1 MSVRHWR
8 RILRRLAAQDGVSLI
23 ELLVVIAAGT
33 VVMSGLFTMIE
44 VTLRQTTRTFNRV
57 DATQR
62 ARKTLEGM
70 MNELHSACIAPSATP
85 IQPQSSATRILFES
99 QYSNAATVTPV
110 TEHEITYDSVA
121 HTLTEQT
128 YVATG
133 GTSPN
138 WTFSATP
145 TKPQPTTLLT
155 NVRTAQFAYYAY
167 QQVSFT
173 DAAGNPYVMLLDGT
187 QAVPGT
193 TTIPAAAPLALPLSV
208 ANAPKAAEVTIDFT
222 VGPAGGGSET
232 TAASPSDATVSDS
245 VILRLSPAA
254 NHAGGGATF
263 IPCQ

>member
-1 MSVRHWR
+1 MPMTPWHHMKHR
-8 RILRRLAAQDGVSLI
+8 LRTERGFTLI

-62 ARKTLEGM
+62 ARRTLEGM
-70 MNELHSACIAPSATP
+70 MNELHSACIAPGATP
-85 IQPQSSATRILFES
+85 IQPQSSGTKILFES

-110 TEHEITYDSVA
+110 TEHEITYDSVG
-121 HTLTEQT
+121 HTLIEKT
-128 YVATG
+128 YLATG

-138 WTFSATP
+138 WTFSTTP
-145 TKPQPTTLLT
+145 TKTTSLLT

-208 ANAPKAAEVTIDFT
+208 TNAQSAAEVTIDFT
-222 VGPAGGGSET
+222 VGPEGGSGET
-232 TAASPSDATVSDS
+232 TAASASDATVSDS
-245 VILRLSPAA
+245 AILRLSPAA

-263 IPCQ
+263 VPCQ

>member
-1 MSVRHWR
+1 MKPWHHVKHR
-8 RILRRLAAQDGVSLI
+8 LRAEQGFSLI

-33 VVMSGLFTMIE
+33 VVMGGLFTMID

-62 ARKTLEGM
+62 ARKTMEGM
-70 MNELHSACIAPSATP
+70 MNELHSACIAPGATP
-85 IQPQSSATRILFES
+85 IQPQSSATRVLFES

-110 TEHEITYDSVA
+110 TEHEITYDSTA
-121 HTLTEQT
+121 HTLIENT

-138 WTFSATP
+138 WTFATTPSAT
-145 TKPQPTTLLT
+145 TTLLT

-193 TTIPAAAPLALPLSV
+193 TTIPAASPLALPLSV
-208 ANAPKAAEVTIDFT
+208 TNAQKAAEVTIDFT

-232 TAASPSDATVSDS
+232 TAASPSDSTVSDS
-245 VILRLSPAA
+245 AILRLSPAA
-254 NHAGGGATF
+254 NHAGNGATF
-263 IPCQ
+263 VPCQ